1 MVTLKM
7 RSWFMSRAQIK
18 SGMDGV
24 QAGSQE
30 RLTVRRQAE
39 QEIQWLA
46 RFPDEN
52 PTPLFRVRRDGVV
65 LYANKAGRPLLG
77 LWKCEIGERLP
88 EKWSALMREVFE
100 DGQGREV
107 EVGYEER
114 VFSLAVTPI
123 REAGYLNVYGLDITE
138 RKRAEDQLRKLSR
151 AVEQSPSTV
160 VITNTIGEIE
170 YVNPKFAEIT
180 GYLPEEVL
188 GLNPRILKS
197 GEQASDYYRE
207 LWDTVLDGSEWRGEF
222 SNRRKDGRVYWESA
236 SISPIKNSYGEVT
249 HFVKVAEDVTEQKRA
264 DAELR
269 KYAAELEARNEE
281 LDAFAHTVAHDLK
294 NPLNLIVG
302 FAELLEADLWT
313 APDAETRQYLG
324 LIARSGRKMNNI
336 IEELL
341 LLAGVRK
348 VDAPLAPVDMA
359 EVVVEAQ
366 HRVVDMVEETKAVV
380 VEPDVWPVAMGY
392 APWVEEVWVNY
403 LSNALKY
410 GGRPPRVELGAQEQA
425 DGMLLFW
432 VRDNGPGL
440 GLDDQ
445 AQLFAPFKKLDQTR
459 AQGHGLGLS
468 IVRRIIQKLGGEV
481 GVESGGIE
489 GQGCT
494 FYFTLPGVPAEGRQ

>member
-1 MVTLKM
+1 
-7 RSWFMSRAQIK
+7 
-18 SGMDGV
+18 
-24 QAGSQE
+24 
-30 RLTVRRQAE
+30 
-39 QEIQWLA
+39 
-46 RFPDEN
+46 
-52 PTPLFRVRRDGVV
+52 
-65 LYANKAGRPLLG
+65 
-77 LWKCEIGERLP
+77 
-88 EKWSALMREVFE
+88 
-100 DGQGREV
+100 
-107 EVGYEER
+107 
-114 VFSLAVTPI
+114 
-123 REAGYLNVYGLDITE
+123 
-138 RKRAEDQLRKLSR
+138 
-151 AVEQSPSTV
+151 
-160 VITNTIGEIE
+160 
-170 YVNPKFAEIT
+170 
-180 GYLPEEVL
+180 
-188 GLNPRILKS
+188 
-197 GEQASDYYRE
+197 
-207 LWDTVLDGSEWRGEF
+207 
-222 SNRRKDGRVYWESA
+222 
-236 SISPIKNSYGEVT
+236 
-249 HFVKVAEDVTEQKRA
+249 
-264 DAELR
+264 
-269 KYAAELEARNEE
+269 
-281 LDAFAHTVAHDLK
+281 
-294 NPLNLIVG
+294 
-302 FAELLEADLWT
+302 
-313 APDAETRQYLG
+313 
-324 LIARSGRKMNNI
+324 MNNI